1 MLAVRRLGAK
11 HGGGGDAEAVLD
23 CEFRGW
29 RSSRC
34 GETVARD
41 RGRDDALAAADR
53 RQGEGFLSL
62 LMGFRDGG
70 GVNDDDVVSSVVWLA
85 TGCG

>member
-11 HGGGGDAEAVLD
+11 HGGGGNAKAVLD

-34 GETVARD
+34 DETAARD
-41 RGRDDALAAADR
+41 PNRDDVLAVADR
-53 RQGEGFLSL
+53 RQGEGFMSL